1 MKYNIYEAY
10 KPLLKDW
17 DENIS
22 VVREHVEEFSDV
34 EATQLALV
42 LENTKTELDIA
53 RGRIGQGMI
62 NEVTDVS
69 MVNTM
74 NSNVFDIIT
83 AVMPNLINSVA

>member
-10 KPLLKDW
+10 KPLMEDW
-17 DENIS
+17 KENIE
-22 VVREHVEEFSDV
+22 VVREHVEGFSDI

-42 LENTKTELDIA
+42 LENTRTELDIA

-74 NSNVFDIIT
+74 NSNVFDIVT